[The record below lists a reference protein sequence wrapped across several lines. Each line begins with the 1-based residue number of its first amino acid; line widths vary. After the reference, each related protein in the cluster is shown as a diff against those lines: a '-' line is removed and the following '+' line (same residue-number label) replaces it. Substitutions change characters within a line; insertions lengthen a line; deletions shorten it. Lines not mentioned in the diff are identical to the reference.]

1 MSRVPHYVQIRTPTT
16 YAHANMVDG
25 IIHDGLTDVYNNIP
39 MGTCTEKVN
48 SDMGITREMQDQW
61 AIRSYE
67 RARAAQGDGTFDWEI
82 VDIINSTPKGEVKIN
97 KDEEC

>member
-1 MSRVPHYVQIRTPTT
+1 MSRVPHYVHIRTPTT
-16 YAHANMVDG
+16 YAHSQMIDG
-25 IIHDGLTDVYNNIP
+25 LMLDGLTDVYNNIP

-67 RARAAQGDGTFDWEI
+67 RA
-82 VDIINSTPKGEVKIN
+82 
-97 KDEEC
+97 

>member
-48 SDMGITREMQDQW
+48 SDMGITREM
-61 AIRSYE
+61 
-67 RARAAQGDGTFDWEI
+67 
-82 VDIINSTPKGEVKIN
+82 
-97 KDEEC
+97 